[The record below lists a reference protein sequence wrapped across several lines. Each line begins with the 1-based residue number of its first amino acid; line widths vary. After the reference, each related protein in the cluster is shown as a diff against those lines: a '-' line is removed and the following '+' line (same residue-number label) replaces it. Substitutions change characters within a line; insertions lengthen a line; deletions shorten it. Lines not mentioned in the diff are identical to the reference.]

1 MSIFEIMERFFVEKE
16 FPVNLVGEGTTLS
29 TTVQGDNGTWPCI
42 AQAMEDR
49 GIFLFYSAK
58 PQNIP
63 EERRPAVE
71 RLISVLNYELLIGNF
86 EIDASDGDLRFR
98 TSVDL
103 SGLVGGNPQA
113 EGAAPELIE
122 RAVVHNIMTMDQF
135 LPLIEGVASGE
146 MSVQEGIE
154 RSGLRTTS
162 WATDD

>member
-16 FPVNLVGEGTTLS
+16 FPFNLVGEGTTLS

-63 EERRPAVE
+63 EERRQAVE
-71 RLISVLNYELLIGNF
+71 RLISMLNYELLIGNF

-103 SGLVGGNPQA
+103 SGLLGGGA
-113 EGAAPELIE
+113 EGAAAPELIE

-154 RSGLRTTS
+154 RSGLRSTS
-162 WATDD
+162 WASED

>member
-1 MSIFEIMERFFVEKE
+1 MTIFEIMERFFLDKE

-42 AQAMEDR
+42 AQAMEDC

-63 EERRPAVE
+63 EERRLAVE
-71 RLISVLNYELLIGNF
+71 RLISMLNYELLIGNF
-86 EIDASDGDLRFR
+86 EIDSADGDLRFR

-103 SGLVGGNPQA
+103 SGLLGEGAEN

-154 RSGLRTTS
+154 RSGLRS
-162 WATDD
+162 AAWNQEE

>member
-1 MSIFEIMERFFVEKE
+1 MSIFEIMERFFLEKE

-63 EERRPAVE
+63 RERRQAVE
-71 RLISVLNYELLIGNF
+71 RLISMLNYELLIGNF
-86 EIDASDGDLRFR
+86 EIDADDGDLRFR

-103 SGLVGGNPQA
+103 SGILDAGPEGK
-113 EGAAPELIE
+113 GAAPELIE
-122 RAVVHNIMTMDQF
+122 RAVAHNIMTMDQF
-135 LPLIEGVASGE
+135 LPLIEGVASGR

-154 RSGLRTTS
+154 RSGLRSDS
-162 WATDD
+162 WAQED